1 MQHRKLARERLIFCG
16 TFSSDYHDYSVKQSH
31 LAIFAALLLATFI
44 GCSQQPDKA
53 ADQKVAPRRV
63 RAVAARELA
72 VEETVYGTGN
82 LAAQDRAVL
91 SAKVIGRVEG
101 IYVDIG
107 SPVRK
112 GDLLAQIQKREFELR
127 REQADAAVSQARARL
142 GLALTGE
149 EDKVQPEQTSV
160 VKEAKAVL
168 SEATRNRDRLLK
180 LREQG
185 IISTADVESAEA
197 QYQVTLNRYDEAMHE
212 AKNRMAT
219 LLQRKA
225 ELDLADQE
233 LRDTEIRAPFDGVV
247 EQRQTSPGEFLNLAT
262 PILTLVRID
271 PIRLHIE
278 ISEKDAPR
286 VRLDQ
291 KVYLRVEGLER
302 PLEGRL
308 GRLSPV
314 ISAGNRMLV
323 TEADLPNPS
332 GILRPGSFVKADV
345 VVNDKMPGV
354 FVPKNAIT
362 AFAGIEKVFIIQNGK
377 AAEKEVTLKRKRG
390 DLIEIEGAVKVGD
403 MVIVEPGNLRNGQL
417 VQTGENNT

>member
-1 MQHRKLARERLIFCG
+1 VPNSRLI
-16 TFSSDYHDYSVKQSH
+16 TTNYRVKLSH
-31 LAIFAALLLATFI
+31 LAIFAALLLGAFL
-44 GCSQQPDKA
+44 GCSQKADKDAGQKTAPKVVRTA
-53 ADQKVAPRRV
+53 AAT
-63 RAVAARELA
+63 ELA

-91 SAKVIGRVEG
+91 SAKVIGRVDG
-101 IYVDIG
+101 VFVDIG
-107 SPVRK
+107 SQVRK

-127 REQADAAVSQARARL
+127 RQQAEAALSQARARL

-149 EDKVQPEQTSV
+149 EDKVEPEQTSV

-180 LREQG
+180 LRDQG

-197 QYQVTLNRYDEAMHE
+197 QYQVALNRYDESTHE

-225 ELDLADQE
+225 ERDLADQE

-262 PILTLVRID
+262 RILTVVRVD
-271 PIRLHIE
+271 PIRLHLE

-291 KVYLRVEGLER
+291 KVYFRVEGLER

-323 TEADLPNPS
+323 AEADLPNPS

-345 VVNDKMPGV
+345 VVNDKMPGI
-354 FVPKNAIT
+354 FVPRDAIVT
-362 AFAGIEKVFIIQNGK
+362 FAGIEKIFVIEKGK
-377 AAEKEVTLKRKRG
+377 AVEKEVALKRKRG
-390 DLIEIEGAVKVGD
+390 DLVEIEGTVKVGD
-403 MVIVEPGNLRNGQL
+403 QVVVEPGNLRNGQF
-417 VQTGENNT
+417 VQTGGNNT

>member
-1 MQHRKLARERLIFCG
+1 
-16 TFSSDYHDYSVKQSH
+16 VKQSD
-31 LAIFAALLLATFI
+31 LAIFAALLLASFAA
-44 GCSQQPDKA
+44 CSPSADKA
-53 ADQKVAPRRV
+53 AAQKTAPKRV
-63 RAVAARELA
+63 RAIAASELA

-91 SAKVIGRVEG
+91 SAKVMGRVDG
-101 IYVDIG
+101 IFVDIG
-107 SPVRK
+107 SQVRK

-127 REQADAAVSQARARL
+127 RQQADAALSQARARL

-149 EDKVQPEQTSV
+149 EDKVEPEKTSV

-168 SEATRNRDRLLK
+168 GEATRNRDRLLA
-180 LREQG
+180 LRDQG
-185 IISTADVESAEA
+185 IISAADVESAEA
-197 QYQVTLNRYDEAMHE
+197 QYQVALNRYDESMHE

-225 ELDLADQE
+225 EVDLADQE

-262 PILTLVRID
+262 PVLTLVRID

-291 KVYLRVEGLER
+291 KVYLRVEGLDQ

-323 TEADLPNPS
+323 AEADLPNPS

-345 VVNDKMPGV
+345 VVNDKLPGT
-354 FVPKNAIT
+354 FVPKTAIVT
-362 AFAGIEKVFIIQNGK
+362 FAGIEKIFVVEKGK
-377 AAEKEVTLKRKRG
+377 AAEKEVSLKRKRG
-390 DLIEIEGAVKVGD
+390 DLVEIEGNVKVGD
-403 MVIVEPGNLRNGQL
+403 LVVVEPGNLRNGQPI
-417 VQTGENNT
+417 QTGENDT